1 MSSHAVACM
10 SMLLVHS
17 QATSSFVFLSMC
29 TRLPVAVAAGTLYD
43 PSTLPEEGLQQNLQ
57 MALYCSAECSAESM
71 LRLCARTA
79 NTISRHK
86 CTDASVVRSISLQAE
101 STVVLSLNVAW

>member
-1 MSSHAVACM
+1 MR
-10 SMLLVHS
+10 
-17 QATSSFVFLSMC
+17 
-29 TRLPVAVAAGTLYD
+29 TRLSVAVAAGTLYD
-43 PSTLPEEGLQQNLQ
+43 PGTLSEEGVEQDLR
-57 MALYCSAECSAESM
+57 MALYCSAESM

-86 CTDASVVRSISLQAE
+86 FTDASVERSIALQAE